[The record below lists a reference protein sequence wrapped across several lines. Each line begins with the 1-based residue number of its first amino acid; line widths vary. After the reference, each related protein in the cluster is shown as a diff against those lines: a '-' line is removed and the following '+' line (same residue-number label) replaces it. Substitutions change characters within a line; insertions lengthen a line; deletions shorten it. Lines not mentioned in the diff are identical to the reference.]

1 MFPGASNFVSS
12 TDSTFF
18 FIVAVSVFFL
28 VLITGCMIY
37 FVIRYSRKKNPKAS
51 NIHGNMPLEITW
63 TVIPTALVLV
73 MFWMGW
79 SGYKKMA
86 DAPADAMNVQV
97 TAQMWRWSFQYP
109 NGTSSDTL
117 YVPLNKAVKVLLHS
131 RDVNHS
137 FFVPAFRVKK
147 DVIPNRNNSAWFIAD
162 KVGSYDLFC
171 AEYCGLNH
179 SHMLNKVV
187 VMPVNEFEAWLNKK
201 NDPNTSGSTQTAEKD
216 TIPVNQDSMKKM

>member
-1 MFPGASNFVSS
+1 MFSGASNFVES
-12 TDSTFF
+12 TDTTFF

-28 VLITGCMIY
+28 LLITVCMIY
-37 FVIRYSRKKNPKAS
+37 FVIRFSRKKNPKAS
-51 NIHGNMPLEITW
+51 NIHGNIPLEITW
-63 TVIPTALVLV
+63 TVIPTALVLI

-79 SGYKKMA
+79 SGYKKLA
-86 DAPADAMNVQV
+86 DAPADAMNIEVN
-97 TAQMWRWSFQYP
+97 AQMWRWTFQYP

-117 YVPLNKAVKVLLHS
+117 YVPVNKAVKVLLHS

-147 DVIPNRNNSAWFIAD
+147 DVIPNRSNTAWFIAD

-171 AEYCGLNH
+171 AEYCGMNH

-187 VMPVNEFEAWLNKK
+187 VLPQNEFTAWLNRKA
-201 NDPNTSGSTQTAEKD
+201 NPVATGSEQTAEKD
-216 TIPVNQDSMKKM
+216 TTNINKDTTRKL